1 MELAYSL
8 SDIGSVAKQLLTICG
23 DKRIFA
29 FEAEMGAGKTTL
41 IAEMVKCLGV
51 DQMPS
56 SPTFSIINEY
66 STVAGDAVFHMDWYR
81 LKDAEEAIHAGVE
94 DCLFSGNYCFVE
106 WPERASSLLPSSTLM
121 IQIIVT
127 GMESRK
133 LTFNV

>member
-1 MELAYSL
+1 
-8 SDIGSVAKQLLTICG
+8 
-23 DKRIFA
+23 
-29 FEAEMGAGKTTL
+29 
-41 IAEMVKCLGV
+41 
-51 DQMPS
+51 
-56 SPTFSIINEY
+56 
-66 STVAGDAVFHMDWYR
+66 MDWYR
-81 LKDAEEAIHAGVE
+81 LKEVEEAIQVGVE